1 MDLVEETIKAYS
13 ASVDDFVAKHS
24 DINVIKN
31 EADFFISNIK
41 GKKILDVGC
50 GIGRDA
56 KYFSEQGYSITGIDL
71 TPEFIDIAKKNVP
84 SGHFYIADMR
94 KMIFMDDYFDG
105 IWSMASILH
114 IPKKEAN
121 KTLEEHSRI
130 LKSKGIMFLSTMEGK
145 GESPLPASLKYGG
158 HSKFFYCYQEDELKE
173 LLESSGFSIEKFE
186 RDEKPERKITFFNV
200 LAKKN

>member
-121 KTLEEHSRI
+121 KTHFEV
-130 LKSKGIMFLSTMEGK
+130 GK
-145 GESPLPASLKYGG
+145 KVR
-158 HSKFFYCYQEDELKE
+158 QTIKE
-173 LLESSGFSIEKFE
+173 LGGAMPENLPSEESIKKIE
-186 RDEKPERKITFFNV
+186 
-200 LAKKN
+200 AKKLKALLPKKVCINL